1 MLQYL
6 VREQTYRG
14 LGADE
19 VDRTAGINVANLKE
33 QFESKTVK
41 LYTRVTEYQIRL
53 ARQYASNSFERYLR
67 NTLKLDGWNDMLD
80 EVKKFEAQAS
90 GDIAAIDSI
99 RLKSLVADQKKYFE
113 ALEER
118 LKINQQEM
126 KNIVEKIEAK
136 RIADEKGK
144 EEKERM
150 RMRDEEVSKCLS
162 TIIQAVPQLPKPV
175 DYKCT
180 VESKKGKVLPDTCG
194 WLYSHATYSEFTSS
208 DGNDLLWINGNPG
221 KGKSMLTLSLIDKL
235 TPPVD
240 TAVTDERKTICC
252 YFFFAHDD
260 YRMGTS
266 VALMRSILYQLLESR
281 PDLVVNIMQDVEIK
295 QEELFTQPEAL
306 EACWRILMD
315 MVRSSTA
322 FGTLYL
328 IIDGLDECDSES
340 RTAWLKKLVGDFKPK
355 QQQQQSRHKVKW
367 IITSRSNELDIS
379 EALGNDSGFKSICL
393 EDNTTAIEKDVLSY
407 IEAQKQTF
415 PKRFDET
422 EKAIISRYLL
432 ENSEGTFLYV
442 WLACEQI
449 RKARPGFVDAVIK
462 RPVKGL
468 DEFYQR
474 MLESIDEDAQEK
486 ARDVLQAVLYAARPL
501 ILRELAIASNIA
513 NVDGDT
519 SDDRMMSYLE
529 SCGSFVVIEP
539 VTGVVTLIHRSARTF
554 LVHNI
559 KKEALRNI
567 YAASWQ
573 PEEAHLVLTNR
584 SYGYLHSGA
593 LIACKSE
600 NMVRSRED
608 ESTAIAATK
617 YPFLNYA
624 IAFWMYHARLADSEG
639 RKASSVWSSILR
651 SCLTWRLGSHRQHL
665 PIYSSQ
671 ASAEESRI
679 STSLVILKL
688 FYFILDICLSVIST
702 SLVSS
707 KASKTNASRVADIF
721 HRDDHFFKT
730 DSEIRRLWCRQ
741 YAFSYLN
748 WAKESYTAL
757 QVASRGG
764 IVPLVTL
771 LLDCNHAIDETD
783 KAGNTALHHAVW
795 EGNDDVV
802 TILLN
807 RGANKESKDNKG
819 RTVLYLAALR
829 GHHSTAKILLDG
841 IDNTLLSTA
850 ETEHGQTPLHIA
862 VDSLHEDVAQALVR
876 SMNSTSSSLDPKDK
890 KRHTPLHYA
899 ACWGYRNVTR
909 FQERPKSRG
918 GGTTCASASSMSIGT
933 LKEVLAPVAQEDDE
947 STRDRNFDTF
957 VRLLLENGANV
968 EAEDSFGYKTLHL
981 ATFEQQESAIRILL
995 EVGKCNPSPRDRMGW
1010 TPLMWAADNSW
1021 IRIANLFLNFK
1032 ADVST
1037 ADQKGQT
1044 ALHLAAMEKN
1054 VKMISLLLESGADA
1068 CAAEET
1074 GATPLY
1080 ISCQHG
1086 PVEAA
1091 RLMITSVKKASDL
1104 NLPFYKSMDTPLL
1117 AAIHRRS
1124 PAADLL
1130 LDAGCNPMLANK
1142 DGLNPLHMAAFR
1154 DCESIARKLLSLGA
1168 DITLRTVNE
1177 NFTPLQMAVYKGPCV
1192 AELLIDA
1199 GSDLQVLDKS
1209 GGTLLHLASHSNH
1222 PGIVKKLLE
1231 KGLNSAAKDTAG
1243 ATPLHEAVRAGSV
1256 PVATLLVEA
1265 GADAKVVCEEYGG
1278 TALDIA
1284 KNLVQQS
1291 EETKQ
1296 KHPLNEY
1303 EEKSL
1308 DKYNALVEYLVG
1320 LEGSS

>member
-33 QFESKTVK
+33 QFEFKTVK
-41 LYTRVTEYQIRL
+41 LYTRITEYQIRL

-67 NTLKLDGWNDMLD
+67 NTFKLDPWKEMLE
-80 EVKKFEAQAS
+80 EVKKFETQGG

-99 RLKSLVADQKKYFE
+99 RLKSLVADQRQYFE

-118 LKINQQEM
+118 LRINQQEM
-126 KNIVEKIEAK
+126 KNMFEKIEAK
-136 RIADEKGK
+136 RIAGEKEK

-150 RMRDEEVSKCLS
+150 QMRDKEVSKCLS
-162 TIIQAVPQLPKPV
+162 TILQAEPKLSKPV
-175 DYKCT
+175 DYKCK
-180 VESKKGKVLPDTCG
+180 VERKKGKVLLGTCD

-208 DGNDLLWINGNPG
+208 NGDDLLWINGNPG

-240 TAVTDERKTICC
+240 TTVTNERKTICC

-260 YRMGTS
+260 CHMGTS

-295 QEELFTQPEAL
+295 QKELFTQPEAL
-306 EACWRILMD
+306 EACWRIFMD
-315 MVRSSTA
+315 MVRSSA
-322 FGTLYL
+322 VFGTSYL

-340 RTAWLKKLVGDFKPK
+340 RTAWLKKLVEEFKPK

-393 EDNTTAIEKDVLSY
+393 EDNTSAIEKDVLTY

-432 ENSEGTFLYV
+432 KNSEGTFLYV

-449 RKARPGFVDAVIK
+449 RKARPGFVDALMTE
-462 RPVKGL
+462 PVEGL
-468 DEFYQR
+468 DKFYQR
-474 MLESIDEDAQEK
+474 MLESIDKVAQEK
-486 ARDVLQAVLYAARPL
+486 VRDILQVVLYAARPFV
-501 ILRELAIASNIA
+501 LRELAIASNIA
-513 NVDGDT
+513 NFDGDT

-539 VTGVVTLIHRSARTF
+539 VTGVVTLIHQSARKF

-559 KKEALRNI
+559 EKESVLRDV

-573 PEEAHLVLTNR
+573 PEEAHLVLANR
-584 SYGYLHSGA
+584 SYCYLHSGA

-600 NMVRSRED
+600 NMIRSRRD
-608 ESTAIAATK
+608 EIAAKAAEK

-624 IAFWMYHARLADSEG
+624 IAYWMYHARLADSGKENPG
-639 RKASSVWSSILR
+639 QTSAEKKKAS
-651 SCLTWRLGSHRQHL
+651 
-665 PIYSSQ
+665 SSQ

-679 STSLVILKL
+679 STSLVILEFL
-688 FYFILDICLSVIST
+688 NFILDICLLVIST
-702 SLVSS
+702 SLVRF
-707 KASKTNASRVADIF
+707 KASKTNTSRVADIF
-721 HRDDHFFKT
+721 HRDDHFFKS
-730 DSEIRRLWCRQ
+730 DSEIRRLWCQQ
-741 YAFSYLN
+741 YAFSDLN
-748 WAKESYTAL
+748 WQEESYTAL

-802 TILLN
+802 AFLLN
-807 RGANKESKDNKG
+807 RGAKKESKDNHG
-819 RTVLYLAALR
+819 RTVLHLAALR
-829 GHHSTAKILLDG
+829 GHQSTTMILLDST
-841 IDNTLLSTA
+841 DNTLLSTA
-850 ETEHGQTPLHIA
+850 ETQHGKTPLHIS

-876 SMNSTSSSLDPKDK
+876 SMKSTSSSLDPKDK
-890 KRHTPLHYA
+890 EGHTPLHYA
-899 ACWGYRNVTR
+899 ACWGYWNVRR
-909 FQERPKSRG
+909 FQGSPQSRG
-918 GGTTCASASSMSIGT
+918 GGTGCSSGSSMSIGT
-933 LKEVLAPVAQEDDE
+933 LKKVLAPVAQEDDE
-947 STRDRNFDTF
+947 SFRDRNFDIF
-957 VRLLLENGANV
+957 VRLLLENGADV

-1021 IRIANLFLNFK
+1021 IRIANLLLTFK
-1032 ADVST
+1032 ADVFT

-1044 ALHLAAMEKN
+1044 ALHLAAMEMN
-1054 VKMISLLLESGADA
+1054 VEMIRLLLNSGADA
-1068 CAAEET
+1068 CAAEKT
-1074 GATPLY
+1074 GSTPLY
-1080 ISCQHG
+1080 LSCQNG

-1091 RLMITSVKKASDL
+1091 RLMIKKASDL
-1104 NLPFYKSMDTPLL
+1104 NLPWYETMDTPLL
-1117 AAIHRRS
+1117 IAIDRHS

-1130 LDAGCNPMLANK
+1130 LDAGCNPLLANK
-1142 DGLNPLHMAAFR
+1142 DAVTPLHMAALR
-1154 DCESIARKLLSLGA
+1154 DCEPIARRLLSLGA
-1168 DITLRTVNE
+1168 DVTLRTVKDNA
-1177 NFTPLQMAVYKGPCV
+1177 TPLQLALCQASPV
-1192 AELLIDA
+1192 AELLIDV
-1199 GSDLQVLDKS
+1199 GSDLQVLDKR
-1209 GGTLLHLASHSNH
+1209 GGTLLHPASNKGL
-1222 PGIVKKLLE
+1222 PGIVKKLLD
-1231 KGLNSAAKDTAG
+1231 KGLHPAAKDAVG
-1243 ATPLHEAVRAGSV
+1243 ATPLHEAVILGSV
-1256 PVATLLVEA
+1256 PVATLLIEA
-1265 GADAKVVCEEYGG
+1265 GADPKVVCEEYGG

-1284 KNLVQQS
+1284 KSWAQQS
-1291 EETKQ
+1291 GEQEQ
-1296 KHPLNEY
+1296 KHQLDEY
-1303 EEKSL
+1303 QEKEL

-1320 LEGSS
+1320 IEGSS